1 MKKRI
6 PFFAGNW
13 KMNKGPSETE
23 RFIRELATAIVG
35 DEAVFGAVKAN
46 EIEIGVFPPFVSL
59 ERAKSAIES
68 ANALISLGA
77 QNMHW
82 EDSGAFTGEVS
93 GTMIKETGCK
103 YVILGHSERRHIFG
117 ETDDMIEMKM
127 RKAIALGIKPVLC
140 VGETLEERDK
150 GMTESVV
157 EGQLKEAFKALGTP
171 QSFEIGIVIAYEPV
185 WAIGTGRKASD
196 EDAQRVCAFIRSFL
210 ESNFGSHVAQAVR
223 ILYGGSV
230 KPDNAMGLMSQQ
242 DIDGALIGGASLDVS
257 SFIGIIKNGMASNA

>member
-23 RFIRELATAIVG
+23 KFVKQLISAIAG
-35 DEAVFGAVKAN
+35 DDAICNALKAN
-46 EIEIGVFPPFVSL
+46 EIEVGIFPPFVSL
-59 ERAKSAIES
+59 ERANSAIKSADV
-68 ANALISLGA
+68 LISLGA

-93 GTMIKETGCK
+93 GVMIKETGCK

-117 ETDDMIEMKM
+117 ETDDVIEMKI
-127 RKAIALGIKPVLC
+127 RKAVTLGLKPILC

-150 GMTESVV
+150 GITESVV
-157 EGQLKEAFKALGTP
+157 ERQLKEALKALKTH
-171 QSFEIGIVIAYEPV
+171 QTFETGIVIAYEPV

-196 EDAQRVCAFIRSFL
+196 EDAQKVCAFIRSFL
-210 ESNFGSHVAQAVR
+210 ENNFGSCVAQEVP

-230 KPDNAMGLMSQQ
+230 KPDNAKGLMSQK
-242 DIDGALIGGASLDVS
+242 DIDGALIGGASLEVE
-257 SFIGIIKNGMASNA
+257 SFLGIITNGMS